1 MFKCSDLVMCVFHFL
16 TGLPV
21 KTKEEEEMEDFDDD
35 VEISSYRSSRLSMSI
50 EGNRLSIGHKFLNR
64 SITASGM
71 IRTSD
76 PQDQRQ
82 GGIALREAVDESAV
96 PGTGILNH
104 FQYRLKQINF
114 EMKNQESG
122 LAIRGPFQLNQSL
135 GGSVT
140 QSQAFAYAQGKIQEQ
155 KTDNLVSFKSIFEL
169 AENKAESP
177 IHCIVPTRFG
187 ISGVT
192 ASI

>member
-1 MFKCSDLVMCVFHFL
+1 MLDLFKCSDLVMCVFHFL

-76 PQDQRQ
+76 P
-82 GGIALREAVDESAV
+82 
-96 PGTGILNH
+96 
-104 FQYRLKQINF
+104 
-114 EMKNQESG
+114 
-122 LAIRGPFQLNQSL
+122 
-135 GGSVT
+135 
-140 QSQAFAYAQGKIQEQ
+140 
-155 KTDNLVSFKSIFEL
+155 
-169 AENKAESP
+169 
-177 IHCIVPTRFG
+177 
-187 ISGVT
+187 
-192 ASI
+192 